1 MFMNEFLQTTNR
13 GEMQEVG
20 RKCAE
25 TRSRPEWVCRKE
37 PRKWEKT
44 KKKMKRW
51 VDGHTHTHTEFFLSF
66 VISNYSQQ
74 DATFIYLFIFTD
86 AVHVSGCFFTHHQ
99 EHTTVHTASGIVN
112 QYCC

>member
-37 PRKWEKT
+37 TRKWEKT
-44 KKKMKRW
+44 KKKGKYGKMGGW
-51 VDGHTHTHTEFFLSF
+51 THTHTH
-66 VISNYSQQ
+66 I
-74 DATFIYLFIFTD
+74 
-86 AVHVSGCFFTHHQ
+86 
-99 EHTTVHTASGIVN
+99 
-112 QYCC
+112 